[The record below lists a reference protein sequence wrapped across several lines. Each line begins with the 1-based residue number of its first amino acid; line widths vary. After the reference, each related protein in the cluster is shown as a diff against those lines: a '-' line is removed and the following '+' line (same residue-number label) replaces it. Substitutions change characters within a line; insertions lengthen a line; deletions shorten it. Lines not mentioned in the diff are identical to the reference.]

1 MKNLLLLLLCF
12 PLQSFPCFLQ
22 CLNPWYR
29 KRVQEDEHR
38 VYFNRIN
45 RGNDTYHISISA
57 INNDHE
63 EHKELPFPK
72 SWPIIEQI
80 VNHYDLDT
88 KEWQLVITS
97 DSNNCIAI
105 VPIAHK
111 SNTFRGKSILGYRW
125 VVKPLATGIAQL
137 KAEYVSKDKSDPVI
151 YTERTFTIYIQ

>member
-29 KRVQEDEHR
+29 KQVQEDEHR

-45 RGNDTYHISISA
+45 RGNDTYHLSISA
-57 INNDHE
+57 INDHE
-63 EHKELPFPK
+63 MRDQLPFPK
-72 SWPIIEQI
+72 SWPIIEQF
-80 VNHYDLDT
+80 VNHYDLNT

-97 DSNNCIAI
+97 DSNNCITL
-105 VPIAHK
+105 VPIPHK

-125 VVKPLATGIAQL
+125 VVKPVAAGTAEL
-137 KAEYVSKDKSDPVI
+137 KAEYVAKDKSDSMI
-151 YTERTFTIYIQ
+151 YNQRTFTISIQ